1 MCASSHCPPGVVVL
15 PDMVPIGNG
24 GAVAE
29 TWDWIA
35 GAMAGMTPA
44 SYLALVVVLGVVAQI
59 VAWRIKLPSIL
70 LLLVIGFGLG
80 QLVSPEEVLGRA
92 VLFGGVNIA
101 VGVILFEGALSMKWR
116 QVRDLGKP
124 VWRLCSVVVMI
135 TWGLIS
141 AAAALVGFEPEVA
154 LLRSAAHTSEL
165 QSLMRISFAVF

>member
-1 MCASSHCPPGVVVL
+1 
-15 PDMVPIGNG
+15 
-24 GAVAE
+24 
-29 TWDWIA
+29 
-35 GAMAGMTPA
+35 MACMPPA
-44 SYLALVVVLGVVAQI
+44 SDLALGGLVCVVAQI
-59 VAWRIKLPSIL
+59 VAGWINLPSFL

-101 VGVILFEGALSMKWR
+101 VGVILFEGALSLKWR

-154 LLRSAAHTSEL
+154 LLVGEL
-165 QSLMRISFAVF
+165 LGVTGPTGIAPHQRPRRPPPRDRQ

>member
-59 VAWRIKLPSIL
+59 VAWRLKLPSIL

-92 VLFGGVNIA
+92 VPFGGVNIA
-101 VGVILFEGALSMKWR
+101 VGVLPFDGAPSMNWR
-116 QVRDLGKP
+116 QVRHHGKP
-124 VWRLCSVVVMI
+124 VWRPFSGGVSN
-135 TWGLIS
+135 TWGLS
-141 AAAALVGFEPEVA
+141 
-154 LLRSAAHTSEL
+154 
-165 QSLMRISFAVF
+165 